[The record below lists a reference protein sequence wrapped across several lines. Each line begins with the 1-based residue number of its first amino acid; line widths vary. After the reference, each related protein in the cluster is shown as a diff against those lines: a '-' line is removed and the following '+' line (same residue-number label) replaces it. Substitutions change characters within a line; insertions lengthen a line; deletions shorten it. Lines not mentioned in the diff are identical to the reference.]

1 MILPARLRCLS
12 ALALLCGC
20 AMHAPAQTAEAIAEY
35 SDQGQKAL
43 AQGKYAEAEAAFEKL
58 RELEPG
64 VAEVHANLGVIY
76 FQERKF
82 EQAVPAL
89 RQALKLKPALTKT
102 AALLAI
108 SLSELGRYGEALP
121 GPEKGFSP
129 VYRPSHQA
137 HVRPTVAQ
145 GLHRTAARQQCG
157 GSSPGAES
165 ALSQ

>member
-1 MILPARLRCLS
+1 VHPVLYPARD
-12 ALALLCGC
+12 
-20 AMHAPAQTAEAIAEY
+20 HFAQP
-35 SDQGQKAL
+35 
-43 AQGKYAEAEAAFEKL
+43 EAERQAGGKTNPHTGNRGPAARGSSDPL

-76 FQERKF
+76 FQEMKF
-82 EQAVPAL
+82 EQAVPTL

-102 AALLAI
+102 AALLAM
-108 SLSELGRYGEALP
+108 SHSELGRYGEALP
-121 GPEKGFSP
+121 GLEKGFSP

-145 GLHRTAARQQCG
+145 GLHRAAARQQCG